1 MCSSARGSAFECR
14 DRSPPLPPATA
25 LVVDSTPYRPRPL
38 YRKRS
43 FATLP
48 SGVTVQRREDAERE
62 AAGCVFH
69 AAGKMH
75 RPSGRQPQMSA

>member
-1 MCSSARGSAFECR
+1 MCSSVRGSAFAYR
-14 DRSPPLPPATA
+14 DRLPTLSTATA

-43 FATLP
+43 FTTLP
-48 SGVTVQRREDAERE
+48 SGVTVKRREDAERE

-75 RPSGRQPQMSA
+75 RPSGRQPQILA